1 MNANYFRFA
10 VLACVAASL
19 GAAGG
24 YWWGQQG
31 LAERPMNAAQSA
43 SEASNG
49 DGRKVLYWYDPMQ
62 PQQHFDKPG
71 KSPFMD
77 MALMPKYAEEGDA
90 ATVKIDP
97 ALTQNLGMRLAT
109 VKSGPLA
116 TAVEAVGMVGFN
128 ERDVAVVQARS
139 GGFVERVY
147 GHAPGDVVTAGS
159 PLVDLLVPEW
169 TAAQTEFLA
178 LRKHADAGL
187 LEAARQRLRLSGM
200 PQALIE
206 RVERMGKPQP
216 LVTVTTPIAGVIQQ
230 LDIRAGMTVAA
241 GQTLARINGLATVWL
256 EVAVPEA
263 RAGALRLGQHATTRF
278 AAFPGEVLPG
288 RVTAILPEANPDS
301 RTLKVRVELPNRQ
314 QRLKPGLTAQV
325 RLEGAGTRNVLR
337 IPTEAVIRT
346 GKRALAI
353 VAEPGGHYRPVE
365 VSLGPE
371 IDGDSVIL
379 KGLAEGQQVVAS
391 GQFLIDSEARLSGI
405 AAPLHDPD
413 ARTGST
419 GGER

>member
-1 MNANYFRFA
+1 
-10 VLACVAASL
+10 V
-19 GAAGG
+19 
-24 YWWGQQG
+24 
-31 LAERPMNAAQSA
+31 
-43 SEASNG
+43 
-49 DGRKVLYWYDPMQ
+49 
-62 PQQHFDKPG
+62 
-71 KSPFMD
+71 
-77 MALMPKYAEEGDA
+77 

-97 ALTQNLGMRLAT
+97 AITQNLGMRLVT

-116 TAVEAVGMVGFN
+116 ATVEAVGMVGFN

-147 GHAPGDVVTAGS
+147 ARAPGDRVTAGS

-178 LRKHADAGL
+178 LRAHADTGL
-187 LEAARQRLRLSGM
+187 LAAARQRLRLSGI

-206 RVERMGKPQP
+206 QLERTGRPQP
-216 LVTVTTPIAGVIQQ
+216 VVTITMPITGAIQQ

-263 RAGALRLGQHATTRF
+263 RAGALRVGQGASARF

-325 RLEGAGTRNVLR
+325 RLEGAGTRTVMR

-346 GKRALAI
+346 GKRALVI

-365 VSLGPE
+365 VRLGPE

-379 KGLAEGQQVVAS
+379 KGLAEGQQIVAS
-391 GQFLIDSEARLSGI
+391 GQFLIDSEARLSGVT
-405 AAPLHDPD
+405 APLDEAHEPI
-413 ARTGST
+413 GKT
-419 GGER
+419 GGQP

>member
-1 MNANYFRFA
+1 MNVNYVRFA
-10 VLACVAASL
+10 VLTSVVALL
-19 GAAGG
+19 GVAGG

-31 LAERPMNAAQSA
+31 LPMNKAQTA
-43 SEASNG
+43 SEAPSGG
-49 DGRKVLYWYDPMQ
+49 DHKVLYWYDPMY

-77 MALMPKYAEEGDA
+77 MALLPKYAEEGDA

-97 ALTQNLGMRLAT
+97 AVTQNLGIRVVT

-147 GHAPGDVVTAGS
+147 AHAPGDMVTVGS
-159 PLVDLLVPEW
+159 PLVDLLMPEW

-178 LRKHADAGL
+178 LRAHADPGL
-187 LEAARQRLRLSGM
+187 LEAAQQRLRLSGM

-206 RVERMGKPQP
+206 RVERMGSPQP
-216 LVTVTTPIAGVIQQ
+216 VVTITTPITGVIQQ
-230 LDIRAGMTVAA
+230 LDIRAGMTVVA

-263 RAGALRLGQHATTRF
+263 RAGALRVGQGASARF

-288 RVTAILPEANPDS
+288 RVSAILPEANPDS

-325 RLEGAGTRNVLR
+325 RLVESASTQNVLR

-346 GKRALAI
+346 GKRALTI
-353 VAEPGGHYRPVE
+353 LAEPGGHYRPVE

-371 IDGDSVIL
+371 INGDTVIRQ
-379 KGLAEGQQVVAS
+379 GLAQGQQVVSS
-391 GQFLIDSEARLSGI
+391 GQFLIDSEARLRGTTTAKQDTSEQI
-405 AAPLHDPD
+405 DP
-413 ARTGST
+413 S

>member
-1 MNANYFRFA
+1 MNANYFRFVALTA
-10 VLACVAASL
+10 VVALL
-19 GAAGG
+19 GVAGG

-31 LAERPMNAAQSA
+31 LAGRPMNKAKSA
-43 SEASNG
+43 SDSPSGG
-49 DGRKVLYWYDPMQ
+49 DRKVLYWYDPMS
-62 PQQHFDKPG
+62 PQQHFDQPG

-77 MALMPKYAEEGDA
+77 MALMPKYADEGDA

-97 ALTQNLGMRLAT
+97 AITQNLGMRLAT
-109 VKSGPLA
+109 VRSGPL
-116 TAVEAVGMVGFN
+116 TAVVEAVGTVGFN
-128 ERDVAVVQARS
+128 ERDVAVIQARS

-178 LRKHADAGL
+178 LRAHGDAGL

-200 PQALIE
+200 SQALIE
-206 RVERMGKPQP
+206 RVERTAKPQP
-216 LVTVTTPIAGVIQQ
+216 VVTITTPIAGVIQQ

-241 GQTLARINGLATVWL
+241 GQSLARINGLATVWL

-263 RAGALRLGQHATTRF
+263 RTGALRVGQAASARF
-278 AAFPGEVLPG
+278 AAFPGEVLSG
-288 RVTAILPEANPDS
+288 RVSAILPETNPDS
-301 RTLKVRVELPNRQ
+301 RTLKIRVELSNPK
-314 QRLKPGLTAQV
+314 QRLKHGLTAQV
-325 RLEGAGTRNVLR
+325 RLEGAGPRNVLR

-346 GKRALAI
+346 GKRALAV

-365 VSLGPE
+365 VNLGPE

-391 GQFLIDSEARLSGI
+391 GQFLIDSEARLRGISGLPG
-405 AAPLHDPD
+405 A
-413 ARTGST
+413 
-419 GGER
+419 ER